1 MRIIEKTSKG
11 IFMLKGRAEKEPSD
25 VVIVLEAVIVL
36 QDLHNLAF
44 ATVVLFGLLYILNLK
59 YPRKLRYTSEILQK
73 VIMEEELTVLWAR
86 PPLPCMPWLS
96 CKYSKPRN

>member
-73 VIMEEELTVLWAR
+73 VIMEEEVLFI
-86 PPLPCMPWLS
+86 
-96 CKYSKPRN
+96 

>member
-1 MRIIEKTSKG
+1 MIALKKWMDKKKKIYMTSKG

-59 YPRKLRYTSEILQK
+59 YPRKLRYTSEILPH
-73 VIMEEELTVLWAR
+73 IAT
-86 PPLPCMPWLS
+86 LS
-96 CKYSKPRN
+96 KIHIKKIRF